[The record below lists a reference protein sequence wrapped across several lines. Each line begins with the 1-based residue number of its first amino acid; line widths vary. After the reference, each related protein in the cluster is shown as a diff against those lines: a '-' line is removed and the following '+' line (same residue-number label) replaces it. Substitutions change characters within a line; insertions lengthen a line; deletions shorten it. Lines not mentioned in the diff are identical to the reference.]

1 MSAPPTWDLSGF
13 FPGLDSPAFVAER
26 AAVAAGID
34 ATRADAERLG
44 PPGPG
49 TLDAWAT
56 VLCAAESLQARLGH
70 LGIYVG
76 GLASTDARDAGARA
90 ATSAIDGLY
99 AAFRQLSAVLVASLG
114 ETDAATFEQL
124 AVHPALEGA
133 RRRLTL
139 LREQARLSMPT
150 AHEVLAAELGI
161 TGLDAWGRLYS
172 QVTGEMDFELRPGER
187 VPFARRRSLMQHAD
201 PAIREAA
208 LVNANAEIAA
218 REAVFSAALNNI
230 AGTRLTLQRRRGV
243 ADPLVE
249 PLRDAA
255 LSRGTLETMF
265 AVCAERA
272 ELPRRYLRLKARL
285 LGVERLGF
293 QDLSAPVPVEAPPG
307 LAWDDAVRIV
317 VDAFEGY
324 DPAMGAFAREAVA
337 RRWIDAAPRAGKRP
351 GAYCAT
357 SRTARESRV
366 FLSYNDTLGDVQTLA
381 HELGHAWH
389 SHVMADLRPWA
400 TLYPMTL
407 AETAS
412 TFAECL
418 VGDALL
424 AQPDA
429 SASQRRLVLDLRL
442 DRAATFLLNIP
453 MRFEF
458 EKAFYAERAT
468 GEVSSERLCALMAD
482 TQRRIYGDTL
492 DPAQLDPWFWA
503 SKLHYFLTNVSF
515 YNFPYTFGYLFS
527 LGVFVR
533 ARAAGPGFRSTY
545 TRLLR
550 ATGSATAEEV
560 ARDVLGV
567 ELGAP
572 DFWRATLDE
581 VARDLDA
588 FEAELPT

>member
-1 MSAPPTWDLSGF
+1 MTAPPTWDLSTF
-13 FPGLDSPAFVAER
+13 FPGLDSPAYATER
-26 AAVAAGID
+26 AAVAEGLAR
-34 ATRADAERLG
+34 ARADAERLG
-44 PPGPG
+44 PPAPD
-49 TLDAWAT
+49 TLDVW
-56 VLCAAESLQARLGH
+56 VELLCRAESLQARLGH

-76 GLASTDARDAGARA
+76 GLASVDARDADARA
-90 ATSAIDGLY
+90 ASSAIDGLY
-99 AAFRQLSAVLVASLG
+99 ATFRQLTAVLAASLG
-114 ETDAATFEQL
+114 ETDAATFEAL
-124 AVHPALEGA
+124 AAHPDLEGT

-150 AHEVLAAELGI
+150 AHEVLAAELGVD
-161 TGLDAWGRLYS
+161 GLDAWGRLYS
-172 QVTGEMDFELRPGER
+172 QVTGSMDFELRPGER
-187 VPFARRRSLMQHAD
+187 VSLAQRRSLMQDPD
-201 PAIREAA
+201 PAVRAAA
-208 LVNANAEIAA
+208 LVNANAEIAKH
-218 REAVFSAALNNI
+218 EAVFSAALNAI
-230 AGTRLTLQRRRGV
+230 AGTRLTLQRHRGV

-293 QDLSAPVPVEAPPG
+293 QDLSAPVPLDEPPG
-307 LAWDDAVRIV
+307 LSWDDAVRIV
-317 VDAFEGY
+317 VDAFDAY
-324 DPAMGAFAREAVA
+324 DPAMGDFARQAVA
-337 RRWIDAAPRAGKRP
+337 RRWIDAAPRPGKRP

-357 SRTARESRV
+357 SRVARESRV

-424 AQPDA
+424 AQPGA
-429 SASQRRLVLDLRL
+429 SAAQRRMVLDLRL
-442 DRAATFLLNIP
+442 DRAAAFVLNIP
-453 MRFEF
+453 VRFEF
-458 EKAFYAERAT
+458 EQAFYAERRD
-468 GEVSSERLCALMAD
+468 GGVSSARLCALMAD
-482 TQRRIYGDTL
+482 TQRRVYGDTL
-492 DPAQLDPWFWA
+492 AEDQLDPWFWA
-503 SKLHYFLTNVSF
+503 SKLHFFLTDISF

-527 LGVFVR
+527 LGVFAR
-533 ARAAGPGFRSTY
+533 ARAAGPDFRATY

-560 ARDVLGV
+560 AREVLGV
-567 ELGAP
+567 ELGEP
-572 DFWRATLDE
+572 DFWHAALDD

-588 FEAELPT
+588 FEAELDT

>member
-1 MSAPPTWDLSGF
+1 
-13 FPGLDSPAFVAER
+13 
-26 AAVAAGID
+26 
-34 ATRADAERLG
+34 
-44 PPGPG
+44 
-49 TLDAWAT
+49 
-56 VLCAAESLQARLGH
+56 ESLQARLGH

-76 GLASTDARDAGARA
+76 GLASVDARDDGARA
-90 ATSAIDGLY
+90 ASSAVDGLY

-124 AVHPALEGA
+124 AAHPDLEGT

-150 AHEVLAAELGI
+150 AHEVLAADLGVD
-161 TGLDAWGRLYS
+161 GLDAWGRLYS
-172 QVTGEMDFELRPGER
+172 QVTGAMDFELRPGVR
-187 VPFARRRSLMQHAD
+187 VPLAQRRSLMQDAD
-201 PAIREAA
+201 PAVRAAA
-208 LVNANAEIAA
+208 LVNANAEIAKN
-218 REAVFSAALNNI
+218 EAVFSAALNAI
-230 AGTRLTLQRRRGV
+230 AGTRLTLQRHRGV

-293 QDLSAPVPVEAPPG
+293 QDLSAPLPVDEPPSLG
-307 LAWDDAVRIV
+307 WDDAVRIV
-317 VDAFEGY
+317 IDAFDAY
-324 DPAMGAFAREAVA
+324 DPAMGDYAREAVE
-337 RRWIDAAPRAGKRP
+337 RRWIDAAPRPGKRP
-351 GAYCAT
+351 GAYCAS
-357 SRTARESRV
+357 SRVARQSRV

-389 SHVMADLRPWA
+389 SHVMADMRPWA

-424 AQPDA
+424 NQPGA
-429 SASQRRLVLDLRL
+429 SASQRRMVLDLRL
-442 DRAATFLLNIP
+442 ERAAAFMLNTP

-458 EKAFYAERAT
+458 EKAFYAERRD
-468 GEVSSERLCALMAD
+468 GEVSSGRLCALMAD

-492 DPAQLDPWFWA
+492 AEDQLDPWFWA
-503 SKLHYFLTNVSF
+503 SKLHFFLTDISF

-527 LGVFVR
+527 TGVFAR
-533 ARAAGPGFRSTY
+533 ARDEGPGFRATY
-545 TRLLR
+545 RRLLR

-560 ARDVLGV
+560 AREVLGV

-572 DFWRATLDE
+572 DFWHAALDD
-581 VARDLDA
+581 VARDLEA
-588 FEAELPT
+588 FEAELAT